1 MIPRGTISKVGRYY
15 ITSPEYTDEINRA
28 FKEFF
33 GKSHLE
39 ENEEPLFNEWLT
51 YDFKFSDGKS
61 MLEKYYT
68 ENPHDIL
75 DYKRKIYETL
85 LENYYGLFE
94 VVEVKRYVGLSIKRL
109 KDGKIFDVS
118 EVSATM
124 DLDVEDIFVTRVGK
138 VIDHYE
144 LVGCDTKVIKVSQ
157 SQDEKKKKFYMDT
170 VFLKVKMD
178 TPKDAIVFFRNFL
191 GTD

>member
-1 MIPRGTISKVGRYY
+1 MIPRGTISKVGKYY
-15 ITSPEYTDEINRA
+15 TTSPEYVDEIARA